1 MCHASA
7 PSTIRTTRRIT
18 YPPGRSR
25 LASLPVRKDLLTAQQ
40 TASVLHF
47 VLRGK
52 RIGIC
57 LSRLP
62 KFGEASSRMH
72 KQRSTTPQTHVRNL
86 RHQECSRHR
95 RDAIGR
101 RDHCGNS
108 GQDPERGP
116 QLSVGS
122 DANRRRRKLFSV
134 LEGGLKAW
142 REQGLPVSRSLEDP
156 KVIAARL
163 GVKLPNS

>member
-1 MCHASA
+1 VPCQRA
-7 PSTIRTTRRIT
+7 INNQN
-18 YPPGRSR
+18 YPPYHLPARTIETCIPSCSEGSSNGSANGICSAFCTAWKKDRH
-25 LASLPVRKDLLTAQQ
+25 LPVPAAEIRRSFIADAQ
-40 TASVLHF
+40 TEKHNATDA
-47 VLRGK
+47 R
-52 RIGIC
+52 
-57 LSRLP
+57 
-62 KFGEASSRMH
+62 
-72 KQRSTTPQTHVRNL
+72 RNL